1 MGDQLRRRGH
11 DAEMSRIETDAEE
24 AVRPLS
30 GADWWTT
37 PAAAGVP
44 AIKVTDGPS
53 GARGELFV
61 GGPPSVWFPCGAA
74 VGATWDTE
82 LIARMGAALADET
95 RAKGAH
101 VLLGPTVNLQRD
113 PLGGRHFECLSED
126 PYLTARLAVA
136 YVRALQAGG
145 VAACVKHLVANDAED
160 DRFEVSSDVDE
171 RTLREVSLLP
181 FEHALREA
189 GAWSVMSAYN
199 RLNGTHCSEHRW
211 LLTRVLRE
219 EWGWDGA
226 VISDWFGTRSTVA
239 AALAGLD
246 LEMPGPGIHF
256 GAALADAVR
265 DDAVPLQV
273 LQEKHGHLRLL
284 ADRTGATTT
293 APGAEGPGGG
303 AAVEV
308 ARDVAANAAVL
319 LKNEGGV
326 LPLDPA
332 GVRRVAVIG
341 PNADREVVGGGGSAR
356 LTPTAVSTVRDG
368 LKARFGHRDVEYA
381 QGCGADR
388 GTPALDGR
396 RVRRGDGTPGVD
408 VEVVDGDGDVRLA
421 LRPRGFNVL
430 MASSPWPGAPAGG
443 WSVRA
448 SCLYEPERT
457 GVHRFKV
464 KTNGVGRLTVGG
476 EVVVDTAGGAPEGT
490 TELVAGVPVRVEVA
504 AGPAPG
510 GADVFRFALE
520 LRCAPPAPEDGIA
533 EAAALAAGAD
543 DAVVV
548 VGTDGEWETE
558 GRDRDDLSLPGAQ
571 VELIRAVA
579 AAQPRTA
586 VVVLAGSP
594 VDLSWVDEVPALL
607 WGWFPGEEGGE
618 ALADVLTGERDA
630 AGRLPCTMPAS
641 LGDTLAA
648 VAERGSGHVR
658 YEEGVFAGHRR
669 YDRDGIEPA
678 FPFGFGLSYTTFAIG
693 PPVASASSVG
703 PGEGVSVEVP
713 VTNTGPRRGVETV
726 QLYVRDV
733 DAGVERP
740 ARELRGFAKVA
751 LAPGA
756 TGTATI
762 ALGPRDLA
770 FWDGDARCWRAE
782 AGTFELVAARSSRHP
797 AGSTTVE
804 LTDDWTAPPSSPPA

>member
-1 MGDQLRRRGH
+1 M
-11 DAEMSRIETDAEE
+11 TDAEE
-24 AVRPLS
+24 AVRPLA

-44 AIKVTDGPS
+44 ALKVTDGPS

-74 VGATWDTE
+74 VGATWDTA
-82 LIARMGAALADET
+82 LIGRLGAALAEET

-126 PYLTARLAVA
+126 PYLTAHLAVA
-136 YVRALQAGG
+136 YVRAVQAGG

-171 RTLREVSLLP
+171 RTLREVSLIP
-181 FEHALREA
+181 FEHALRAA
-189 GAWSVMSAYN
+189 GAWSVMAAYN

-211 LLTRVLRE
+211 LLTGVLRE
-219 EWGWDGA
+219 EWGWDGV
-226 VISDWFGTRSTVA
+226 VISDWFGTRSTVP

-246 LEMPGPGIHF
+246 LEMPGPGVHF
-256 GAALADAVR
+256 GHALVEAVR
-265 DDAVPLQV
+265 SGAVPLEV
-273 LQEKHGHLRLL
+273 LRQKHDHLRRL

-293 APGAEGPGGG
+293 PPGPDHAGGG
-303 AAVEV
+303 DAVDVAFEV
-308 ARDVAANAAVL
+308 AAGAAVL

-326 LPLDPA
+326 LPLEAEEGP
-332 GVRRVAVIG
+332 RVAVIG

-356 LTPTAVSTVRDG
+356 LTPTAVATVRDG
-368 LKARFGHRDVEYA
+368 LRDRLGSHAVEYA
-381 QGCGADR
+381 RGCGADR
-388 GTPALDGR
+388 GTPAIDGR
-396 RVRRGDGTPGVD
+396 RIRRHDGEPGVD
-408 VEVVDGDGDVRLA
+408 VEVLDADGERRLA
-421 LRPRGFNVL
+421 LHPRGFTIL
-430 MASSPWPGAPAGG
+430 MASAPWPDAPATG
-443 WSVRA
+443 WTLRA
-448 SCLYEPERT
+448 SCLYEPEHT
-457 GVHRFKV
+457 GVHRFKL
-464 KTNGVGRLTVGG
+464 KTNLGARLVVGG
-476 EVVVDTAGGAPEGT
+476 EDVVDTASGASEGT
-490 TELVAGVPVRVEVA
+490 TELVAGVPVRIEVA
-504 AGPAPG
+504 AQPVPG

-533 EAAALAAGAD
+533 EAARLAAGAD
-543 DAVVV
+543 AAVVV

-558 GRDRDDLSLPGAQ
+558 GRDREGLALPGDQ

-607 WGWFPGEEGGE
+607 WGWFPGQEGGD
-618 ALADVLTGERDA
+618 ALAAIFTGDRDP

-641 LGDTLAA
+641 LDDTLAG
-648 VAERGSGHVR
+648 VATRGSGHVR

-669 YDRDGIEPA
+669 YDRDGIEPV
-678 FPFGFGLSYTTFAIG
+678 FPFGFGLSYTTFAPG
-693 PPVASASSVG
+693 PPVASASAIG
-703 PGEGVSVEVP
+703 PGEGVTVQVP
-713 VTNTGPRRGVETV
+713 VTNTGSRPGVETV

-733 DAGVERP
+733 EASVPRP
-740 ARELRGFAKVA
+740 DLELRAFAKVA
-751 LAPGA
+751 LEPGE

-770 FWDGDARCWRAE
+770 FWDEDARGWRSE
-782 AGTFELVAARSSRHP
+782 KGTFELVAARSSRHLT
-797 AGSTTVE
+797 GSTTIE
-804 LTDDWTAPPSSPPA
+804 LTDDWTAPPSVAPG